1 MKNWYDFDL
10 ITRNWIFFDL
20 IFLQKLNACNARG
33 GAVYWRDPNDDFRAY
48 LIGIMPRDN
57 MTNVI
62 ELDRYRKLDKTY
74 TTLTF

>member
-1 MKNWYDFDL
+1 MYQ
-10 ITRNWIFFDL
+10 IIRNWIDFNPILF
-20 IFLQKLNACNARG
+20 QKLNACNARG

-74 TTLTF
+74 TTSTF